1 MNEATKALLEKEI
14 MGVERFDQ
22 IFGKHVR
29 EVLSYSYSELFE
41 HNKGKLPF
49 YPLEQLRDVVT
60 EGDILIGTYEWADAN
75 NYFGI
80 ADYTLNEAI
89 LPVFKGVGES
99 YVLIDGSYAPVRKL
113 NYDNYIVVPKLR
125 DFDKE
130 ISKLAEIRKRLR
142 EIDQEIKALNKERIA
157 LYNEL

>member
-1 MNEATKALLEKEI
+1 MNEATKALLVKEI
-14 MGVERFDQ
+14 MDIERFDQ
-22 IFGKHVR
+22 IFGEQVR
-29 EVLSYSYSELFE
+29 EILSCDSELFE
-41 HNKGKLPF
+41 YNKGKLPF
-49 YPLEQLRDVVT
+49 YPLEQLRDIVT

>member
-1 MNEATKALLEKEI
+1 MNEATKALSEKEI
-14 MGVERFDQ
+14 MDIERFDQ
-22 IFGKHVR
+22 IFGEWVR
-29 EVLSYSYSELFE
+29 EILSCRSELFE
-41 HNKGKLPF
+41 HNEGKLPF
-49 YPLEQLRDVVT
+49 YPLEQLRDIVT

-89 LPVFKGVGES
+89 LPVFKGVGQS
-99 YVLIDGSYAPVRKL
+99 YVLIDGLYTPVRKL

>member
-1 MNEATKALLEKEI
+1 MDEATKALLEKEI
-14 MGVERFDQ
+14 MDIERFDQ
-22 IFGKHVR
+22 IFGKQVR
-29 EVLSYSYSELFE
+29 EVLRYSRSELFE

-49 YPLEQLRDVVT
+49 YPLEQLRDIVT
-60 EGDILIGTYEWADAN
+60 EGDILIGTYEWADAS

-80 ADYTLNEAI
+80 ADYTLIEAI
-89 LPVFKGVGES
+89 LPVYKKTEP

-142 EIDQEIKALNKERIA
+142 EIDEEIKALNKERIA

>member
-14 MGVERFDQ
+14 MDIERFDQ
-22 IFGKHVR
+22 IFGERVR
-29 EVLSYSYSELFE
+29 EILSCDSELFE

-49 YPLEQLRDVVT
+49 YPLEQLRDIVT

-89 LPVFKGVGES
+89 LPVFKKTEP
-99 YVLIDGSYAPVRKL
+99 YVLIDGSYVPVRKL
-113 NYDNYIVVPKLR
+113 NSDNYIVVPKLR

-130 ISKLAEIRKRLR
+130 FSKRAEIRKRPR
-142 EIDQEIKALNKERIA
+142 EVDQEIKALNKERIA
-157 LYNEL
+157 LFNEL

>member
-14 MGVERFDQ
+14 MDIERFDQ
-22 IFGKHVR
+22 IFGEWLR
-29 EVLSYSYSELFE
+29 EILSCRSELFE
-41 HNKGKLPF
+41 HNEGKLPF
-49 YPLEQLRDVVT
+49 YPLEQLRDIVT
-60 EGDILIGTYEWADAN
+60 EGDILIGIYEWADAN

-89 LPVFKGVGES
+89 FPVFKGVGES

>member
-1 MNEATKALLEKEI
+1 MNDATKALLEKEI
-14 MGVERFDQ
+14 MEVERFDQ
-22 IFGKHVR
+22 IFGEQVR
-29 EVLSYSYSELFE
+29 EVLSYSRPELFE

-60 EGDILIGTYEWADAN
+60 EGDILIGTYEWADAS

-89 LPVFKGVGES
+89 LPVFKKTEP

-113 NYDNYIVVPKLR
+113 NSDNYIVVPKLR

-130 ISKLAEIRKRLR
+130 FSKRAEIRKRLR
-142 EIDQEIKALNKERIA
+142 EIDQEIKALNKEHIA
-157 LYNEL
+157 LFNEL

>member
-14 MGVERFDQ
+14 MDIERFDQ
-22 IFGKHVR
+22 IFGEWLR
-29 EVLSYSYSELFE
+29 EILSCRSELFE

-49 YPLEQLRDVVT
+49 YPLEQLRDIVT

-89 LPVFKGVGES
+89 LPVFKG
-99 YVLIDGSYAPVRKL
+99 
-113 NYDNYIVVPKLR
+113 
-125 DFDKE
+125 
-130 ISKLAEIRKRLR
+130 
-142 EIDQEIKALNKERIA
+142 
-157 LYNEL
+157 